1 MAANK
6 KPRKAYRPGKVTVI
20 ANTLQMAARGS
31 ALVPI
36 AVARGYIE
44 PLRVLLGQIKA
55 GAEEFGEWTR
65 VRDAAMV
72 CEALL
77 ETGAADVPAHER
89 EALVSGWLLAI
100 ESAVSRRR
108 TGPRDG
114 LTADERGQ
122 FDLMLTWYEALLQS
136 ATQQQLLTA
145 QRHAVR
151 RVSAALAD
159 INRQIAGRLP
169 PCGLGRELAQIAEM
183 EAAA

>member
-36 AVARGYIE
+36 AVARSYIE
-44 PLRVLLGQIKA
+44 PMRALLGRIKA

-100 ESAVSRRR
+100 ESAVARRR
-108 TGPRDG
+108 SGPRDG

-122 FDLMLTWYEALLQS
+122 FDLMLTWYEALLGS
-136 ATQQQLLTA
+136 ATQAQLLSA
-145 QRHAVR
+145 QRHALR
-151 RVSAALAD
+151 RVRAALGE
-159 INRQIAGRLP
+159 INKQIAGRLP
-169 PCGLGRELAQIAEM
+169 PCGFGRELAQVAEM